1 MDPTLGFVLIAGA
14 LVVAALAFLLPALL
28 RPRPPQGVSRAQLN
42 ADIYR
47 QQLTD
52 IARDR
57 AHGLVGPVEAERV
70 GDELRRRLLDDVE
83 PEPVLVPRN
92 GRRAAAVVA
101 LVLPLCAALLYLIF
115 GSPRALDRPL
125 PSDAATLAAS
135 AGVDE
140 LNAHLRDHPADARAW
155 VLLARGRMERNEFGA
170 AAEAFG
176 RAMAASQKVA
186 RDPNVLCEYAD
197 ALAMEQGSLQGRP
210 LELVGQALALDA
222 RHPQALEMAGSAA
235 FERGRYGEAI
245 AHWERLLE
253 QLPPGSERHRELAT
267 AIERA
272 RRSATPS

>member
-1 MDPTLGFVLIAGA
+1 MDPSLGFVLIAGA
-14 LVVAALAFLLPALL
+14 LVATALAFVLPALL
-28 RPRPPQGVSRAQLN
+28 QPRPSPGASRAQLN

-47 QQLTD
+47 QQLSD

-83 PEPVLVPRN
+83 PEPVAGPRN
-92 GRRAAAVVA
+92 GRRAAAAVA
-101 LVLPLCAALLYLIF
+101 LVLPVGAALLYLIF

-125 PSDAATLAAS
+125 PPGAAAREAS

-140 LNAHLRDHPADARAW
+140 LDAHLRDHPTDARAW

-186 RDPNVLCEYAD
+186 RDPSVLCEYAD

-210 LELVGQALALDA
+210 LELVGQALALDG

-235 FERGRYGEAI
+235 FERGRYGEAV

-253 QLPPGSERHRELAT
+253 QIPFGSERHRELAT